1 MKILLIAILSAI
13 LLAHC
18 SFAQEL
24 ACDYRVELQFNGTE
38 FENGGFKLKIKAER
52 LNGPAT
58 NITGTLEIKDF
69 NGKTVKLYRI
79 WELEPISKQKTSAE
93 YTPNL
98 TKGESYRVIAKIAVK
113 CKDANEDN
121 NLNTK
126 MINIKNQ
133 KTENIIH
140 LRGEQKNAGENLP
153 YESGNEKAS
162 RLILI
167 FLLVLSV
174 LLNVVLIWKR

>member
-1 MKILLIAILSAI
+1 MKILLIAIISAI
-13 LLAHC
+13 LLAHF
-18 SFAQEL
+18 SFAQESG
-24 ACDYRVELQFNGTE
+24 CDYGVELQFNGTE

-52 LNGPAT
+52 LDGSPT

-79 WELEPISKQKTSAE
+79 WESEPISKRKTSAE

-98 TKGESYRVIAKIAVK
+98 TKGESYRIIARIDVK
-113 CKDANEDN
+113 CKDSNEDN
-121 NLNTK
+121 NLDTK
-126 MINIKNQ
+126 MIRIIGQ
-133 KTENIIH
+133 AENIIN
-140 LRGEQKNAGENLP
+140 LRGEQKSCGQYSA
-153 YESGNEKAS
+153 YESGNEKAA